1 MPHLRNLLAGALLYA
16 AATGA
21 WAEQTFSDAPQ
32 ALQSAATLPQ
42 LRVDGNRFVNVDG
55 ETVILRG
62 LSLSDPWHLAR
73 QGHWNRDYFEA
84 AREWNAE
91 LIRIPVHPGWW
102 REAGH
107 EQYLKWLDQG
117 VQWAGELGMYVIIDW
132 HTIGNPLTGVP
143 HRPNYLTTREE
154 TYYFWHLVASRY
166 RGNPVVAFYELF
178 NEPTNRSGEM
188 GRLPWPEYKDYI
200 EGLIDM
206 IRHIDASAIPLVAGF
221 DWAYS
226 LEHVRDDPID
236 FDNIAYVSHPYPQ
249 KRDAPWVEKW
259 EQDWGYVA
267 DTYPVIVT
275 EFGYMA
281 EGEPGAHIPV
291 LGDDRYGE
299 AITDY
304 MAEKGISWTAWVFDP
319 VWTPNL
325 FTDWD
330 YTPTMQGNF
339 FKKVLAQ

>member
-1 MPHLRNLLAGALLYA
+1 MPRLHLLLAGLLML
-16 AATGA
+16 ATSPGTL
-21 WAEQTFSDAPQ
+21 AEQTFSDAPETM
-32 ALQSAATLPQ
+32 AGAPTLSQ
-42 LRVDGNRFVNVDG
+42 LSVDGNRFINADG
-55 ETVILRG
+55 DTVVLRG
-62 LSLSDPWHLAR
+62 LSLSDPWHLER
-73 QGHWNRDYFEA
+73 QGHWNRAYFEA
-84 AREWNAE
+84 ARAWNAE
-91 LIRIPVHPGWW
+91 LVRIPVHPGWW

-107 EQYLKWLDQG
+107 EQYLQWLDQG

-143 HRPNYLTTREE
+143 HRPNYLTTQEE
-154 TYYFWHLVASRY
+154 TYYFWHLVANRY

-178 NEPTNRSGEM
+178 NEPTNRGGEM
-188 GRLPWPEYKDYI
+188 GRLPWPEYKAYI
-200 EGLIDM
+200 EGLVDM
-206 IRHIDASAIPLVAGF
+206 IFHIDDTAIPLVAGF

-236 FDNIAYVSHPYPQ
+236 FDGIAYVSHPYPQ
-249 KRDAPWVEKW
+249 KREPPWQNQW
-259 EQDWGYVA
+259 EADWGYVA

-281 EGEPGAHIPV
+281 EGDRGAHIPV
-291 LGDDRYGE
+291 LGDDTYGK

-304 MAEKGISWTAWVFDP
+304 MADKGISWTAWVFDP
-319 VWTPNL
+319 RWTPNL

-330 YTPTMQGNF
+330 YTPTMQGEF